1 MNDLSL
7 LMHLLSMK
15 RDSNLIGASK
25 KELIENLGIKGK
37 NSSVYLQK
45 LIIELSNYLE
55 PIGLQVRYNPLNS
68 YWFITFESEI
78 SELLLANPFERRPS
92 LAATLFCVIVYCLKS
107 SGSAEIADIQK
118 IRGKKSIIEDIKELE
133 GLGYLEIISKS
144 NQVRLTPLIGYKL
157 DIPKLLLQTALK
169 IKD

>member
-1 MNDLSL
+1 
-7 LMHLLSMK
+7 MK

-92 LAATLFCVIVYCLKS
+92 LAATLFCVILYCLKS

-133 GLGYLEIISKS
+133 GLGYLEVISKS

>member
-1 MNDLSL
+1 
-7 LMHLLSMK
+7 MK
-15 RDSNLIGASK
+15 RDSNLIGATK

-78 SELLLANPFERRPS
+78 SELFLANPFEGRPS

-107 SGSAEIADIQK
+107 PGNAEIADIQK

-133 GLGYLEIISKS
+133 GLGYLEFINKS
-144 NQVRLTPLIGYKL
+144 NQVKLTPLIGYKL
-157 DIPKLLLQTALK
+157 DIPKLLLQTALR
-169 IKD
+169 IKE

>member
-1 MNDLSL
+1 
-7 LMHLLSMK
+7 MHLLSRK
-15 RDSNLIGASK
+15 RDSNLIGAPK

-37 NSSVYLQK
+37 NSSVYLQN

-78 SELLLANPFERRPS
+78 SELLLANPFEGRPS
-92 LAATLFCVIVYCLKS
+92 LAATLFYVIIYCLKS
-107 SGSAEIADIQK
+107 SGNAEIADIQK
-118 IRGKKSIIEDIKELE
+118 LRGKKSIIEDIKELE
-133 GLGYLEIISKS
+133 GLGYLEVINKS
-144 NQVRLTPLIGYKL
+144 NQVKLTPLIGYKL

-169 IKD
+169 IKE

>member
-1 MNDLSL
+1 
-7 LMHLLSMK
+7 MK

-78 SELLLANPFERRPS
+78 SEVLLANPFERRPS
-92 LAATLFCVIVYCLKS
+92 LAATLFCVILYCLKS

-133 GLGYLEIISKS
+133 GLGYLEVISKS

>member
-1 MNDLSL
+1 
-7 LMHLLSMK
+7 MK

-78 SELLLANPFERRPS
+78 SEVLLANPFERRPS
-92 LAATLFCVIVYCLKS
+92 LAATLFCVILYCLKS